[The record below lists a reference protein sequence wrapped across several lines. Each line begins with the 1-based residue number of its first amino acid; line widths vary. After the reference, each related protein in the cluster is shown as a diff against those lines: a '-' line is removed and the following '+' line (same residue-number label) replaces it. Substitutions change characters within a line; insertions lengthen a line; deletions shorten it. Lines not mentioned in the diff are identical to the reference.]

1 MKYFLSVMTV
11 LFTTNA
17 IAAIKPA
24 PLPPKRPA
32 ELNAPAPVFNTDPN
46 VYGAIVKNGQVMIRA
61 PLGSDVQVDVD
72 GNSFTVDV
80 DKSTSIWNKVLPW
93 KW

>member
-11 LFTTNA
+11 LFSTSVMA
-17 IAAIKPA
+17 KDVPV
-24 PLPPKRPA
+24 PPKRPA
-32 ELNAPAPVFNTDPN
+32 EFSAPIFNTDPN
-46 VYGAIVKNGQVMIRA
+46 VYGAVVKNGQVVIRA

-80 DKSTSIWNKVLPW
+80 DKNNNFWNKMLPW